1 MTTTT
6 TLQKTAKRR
15 SKLAQAQA
23 RAAWGLS
30 APALILLFLFMI
42 LPFLMSVY
50 YSFTNKALV
59 DNPKNPFKFVGL
71 ANYMKMFTNR
81 SAKQAFVNTFY
92 YTVMLVPAV
101 MVFATLLALLV
112 NRKTRGVTFFRT
124 IYFSPQVVTMTVV
137 AVIWGYIFSGAQDG
151 LLNSL
156 MALFG
161 VEPQRWLQDTKLAM
175 PCIAIM
181 SIWQCLGMQMIIILG
196 GLQFIPEELYEAS
209 TIDGCTSVQQ
219 FFYVTI
225 PMLKNTLVYVF
236 ISNTIYSLRLFT
248 QVYVLTE
255 GGPRGATTSLVYLMY
270 QSGFTNNQVGYS
282 SALAVVF
289 FIIVLAISLIQNKV
303 TEGE

>member
-1 MTTTT
+1 MTTTA
-6 TLQKTAKRR
+6 TLKRIAKRR

-59 DNPKNPFKFVGL
+59 DTPKNPFRYVGL
-71 ANYMKMFTNR
+71 ANYIKMFTNR

-112 NRKTRGVTFFRT
+112 NRKTRGVTAFRT

-137 AVIWGYIFSGAQDG
+137 AVIWGYIFSGAEDG

-161 VEPQRWLQDTKLAM
+161 VQPQRWLQDPDLAM
-175 PCIAIM
+175 PCMAIM

-209 TIDGCTSVQQ
+209 TIDGCSSIQQ

-270 QSGFTNNQVGYS
+270 QAGFTNNQVGYS

-289 FIIVLAISLIQNKV
+289 FIIVLAISLIQNYL

>member
-1 MTTTT
+1 MTTTA
-6 TLQKTAKRR
+6 TLKRTAKRR

-59 DNPKNPFKFVGL
+59 DNPKNPFRFVGI
-71 ANYMKMFTNR
+71 ANYVKMFTNR

-112 NRKTRGVTFFRT
+112 NRKTRGVTAFRT

-137 AVIWGYIFSGAQDG
+137 AVIWGYIFSGAEDG

-156 MALFG
+156 MELFG
-161 VEPQRWLQDTKLAM
+161 VQPQRWLQDPNLAM

-209 TIDGCTSVQQ
+209 TIDGCSSIQQ

-270 QSGFTNNQVGYS
+270 QAGFTNNQVGYS

-289 FIIVLAISLIQNKV
+289 FIIVLAISLIQNYL

>member
-1 MTTTT
+1 MTTTA
-6 TLQKTAKRR
+6 TLKRTAKRR
-15 SKLAQAQA
+15 SKLAQAQS

-59 DNPKNPFKFVGL
+59 DNPKNPFRYVGL
-71 ANYMKMFTNR
+71 ANYVKMFTNR

-112 NRKTRGVTFFRT
+112 NRKTRGVTAFRT

-137 AVIWGYIFSGAQDG
+137 AVIWGYIFSGAEDG

-161 VEPQRWLQDTKLAM
+161 VQPQRWLQDPNLAM

-209 TIDGCTSVQQ
+209 TIDGCSSIQQ

-270 QSGFTNNQVGYS
+270 QAGFTNNQVGYS

-289 FIIVLAISLIQNKV
+289 FIIVLAISLIQNYL

>member
-1 MTTTT
+1 MMTTK
-6 TLQKTAKRR
+6 TLQKTARRR

-30 APALILLFLFMI
+30 APALILLFLFMV
-42 LPFLMSVY
+42 LPFLMSFY
-50 YSFTNKALV
+50 YSFTNKSLV
-59 DNPKNPFKFVGL
+59 DNPKNPFRFVGL
-71 ANYMKMFTNR
+71 ANYIKMFTNR

-92 YTVMLVPAV
+92 YTIMLVPAV
-101 MVFATLLALLV
+101 MVFSTLLALLV
-112 NRKTRGVTFFRT
+112 NRKTRGVTAFRT

-137 AVIWGYIFSGAQDG
+137 AVIWGYIFSGAEDG

-156 MALFG
+156 MGLFG
-161 VEPQRWLQDTKLAM
+161 VEPQRWLQDPNLAM

-181 SIWQCLGMQMIIILG
+181 SIWQCLGMQMIIVLG

-255 GGPRGATTSLVYLMY
+255 GGPRGSTTSLVYLMY
-270 QSGFTNNQVGYS
+270 QAGFTNNQVGYS

-289 FIIVLAISLIQNKV
+289 FIIVLFISLIQNKV

>member
-1 MTTTT
+1 
-6 TLQKTAKRR
+6 
-15 SKLAQAQA
+15 
-23 RAAWGLS
+23 
-30 APALILLFLFMI
+30 
-42 LPFLMSVY
+42 
-50 YSFTNKALV
+50 
-59 DNPKNPFKFVGL
+59 
-71 ANYMKMFTNR
+71 
-81 SAKQAFVNTFY
+81 
-92 YTVMLVPAV
+92 
-101 MVFATLLALLV
+101 
-112 NRKTRGVTFFRT
+112 
-124 IYFSPQVVTMTVV
+124 
-137 AVIWGYIFSGAQDG
+137 
-151 LLNSL
+151 

-161 VEPQRWLQDTKLAM
+161 VQPQRWLQDPDLAM

-209 TIDGCTSVQQ
+209 TIDGCSSIQQ

-270 QSGFTNNQVGYS
+270 QAGFTNNQVGYS

-289 FIIVLAISLIQNKV
+289 FIIVLAISLIQNYL

>member
-289 FIIVLAISLIQNKV
+289 FIIVLAISLIQNRV

>member
-1 MTTTT
+1 MVTTN
-6 TLQKTAKRR
+6 TLKKTARRR

-30 APALILLFLFMI
+30 APALILLFLFMV
-42 LPFLMSVY
+42 LPFLMSFY
-50 YSFTNKALV
+50 YSFTNKSLV
-59 DNPKNPFKFVGL
+59 DNPKNPFRFVGL
-71 ANYMKMFTNR
+71 ANYIKMFTNR

-92 YTVMLVPAV
+92 YTIMLVPAV
-101 MVFATLLALLV
+101 MVFSTLLALLV
-112 NRKTRGVTFFRT
+112 NRKTRGVTAFRT

-137 AVIWGYIFSGAQDG
+137 AVIWGYIFSGAEDG

-156 MALFG
+156 MGLFG
-161 VEPQRWLQDTKLAM
+161 VEPQRWLQDPNLAM

-181 SIWQCLGMQMIIILG
+181 SIWQCLGMQMIIVLG

-270 QSGFTNNQVGYS
+270 QAGFTNNQVGYS

-289 FIIVLAISLIQNKV
+289 FIIVLFISLIQNKV

>member
-1 MTTTT
+1 MTTTA
-6 TLQKTAKRR
+6 TLKRIAKRR

-59 DNPKNPFKFVGL
+59 DTPKNPFRYVGL
-71 ANYMKMFTNR
+71 ANYIKMFTNR

-112 NRKTRGVTFFRT
+112 NRKTRGVTAFRT

-137 AVIWGYIFSGAQDG
+137 AVIWGYIFSGAEDG

-161 VEPQRWLQDTKLAM
+161 VQPQRWLQDPDLAM

-209 TIDGCTSVQQ
+209 TIDGCSSIQQ

-270 QSGFTNNQVGYS
+270 QAGFTNNQVGYS

-289 FIIVLAISLIQNKV
+289 FIIVLAISLIQNYL

>member
-1 MTTTT
+1 MMTTK
-6 TLQKTAKRR
+6 TLQKTARRR

-30 APALILLFLFMI
+30 APALILLFLFMV
-42 LPFLMSVY
+42 LPFLMSFY
-50 YSFTNKALV
+50 YSFTNKSLV
-59 DNPKNPFKFVGL
+59 DNPKNPFRFVGL
-71 ANYMKMFTNR
+71 ANYIKMFTNR

-92 YTVMLVPAV
+92 YTIMLVPAV
-101 MVFATLLALLV
+101 MVFSTLLALLV
-112 NRKTRGVTFFRT
+112 NRKTRGVTAFRT

-137 AVIWGYIFSGAQDG
+137 AVIWGYIFSGAEDG

-156 MALFG
+156 MGLFG
-161 VEPQRWLQDTKLAM
+161 VEPQRWLQDPNLAM

-181 SIWQCLGMQMIIILG
+181 SIWQCLGMQMIIVLG

-270 QSGFTNNQVGYS
+270 QAGFTNNQVGYS

-289 FIIVLAISLIQNKV
+289 FIIVLFISLIQNKV

>member
-181 SIWQCLGMQMIIILG
+181 SIWQCMGMQMIIILG